1 MGVLGVLGD
10 VVLELELELELELAL
25 AGSTAMSSSRRAA
38 KTECI
43 VLRAKGGRGGEKGG
57 RRGVGSEGLRSCE
70 RRGGR
75 TSVCCALT
83 VAGWWLAG
91 RGGGANG
98 ARLRRLAVWGARGR
112 EWRAR

>member
-1 MGVLGVLGD
+1 
-10 VVLELELELELELAL
+10 
-25 AGSTAMSSSRRAA
+25 MSSSRRAA

-98 ARLRRLAVWGARGR
+98 ARLRRLAVWGAREGAGVASAMMSRGEGEAR
-112 EWRAR
+112 EARK